1 MSFKFDPN
9 AGADRKY
16 ISKEG
21 TYTVTVQSVEHKY
34 MPPRTDFYAKLSLVT
49 DEGESTSAD
58 IFLKAEKNGTY
69 GRLNQFVAATSTDAE
84 VKSLLAR
91 GEFDIDE
98 DFIKQITERSVG
110 RRMKV
115 VVTSR
120 EYTRKDGTAGV
131 AYQGSF
137 FRKLAEGPT
146 NQPF

>member
-1 MSFKFDPN
+1 MSYKFDPN

-16 ISKEG
+16 VSKEG

-34 MPPRTDFYAKLSLVT
+34 MPPRTDFYAKLTLVT
-49 DEGESTSAD
+49 DEGETTSAD
-58 IFLKAEKNGTY
+58 IFLKPEKNGTFS
-69 GRLNQFVAATSTDAE
+69 RLNQFVASTSTDAE
-84 VKSLLAR
+84 VKALLAR

-98 DFIKQITERSVG
+98 NFIKEITDRAVG

-120 EYTRKDGTAGV
+120 EYTRKDGSAGV

-137 FRKLAEGPT
+137 FRKLAEGP
-146 NQPF
+146 NNNPF